1 MDFYSEIEQRGLGH
15 LLKEVPIHFKNFII
29 LIKCIK
35 F

>member
-15 LLKEVPIHFKNFII
+15 LLKEVPYSFQKFYN
-29 LIKCIK
+29 CIK